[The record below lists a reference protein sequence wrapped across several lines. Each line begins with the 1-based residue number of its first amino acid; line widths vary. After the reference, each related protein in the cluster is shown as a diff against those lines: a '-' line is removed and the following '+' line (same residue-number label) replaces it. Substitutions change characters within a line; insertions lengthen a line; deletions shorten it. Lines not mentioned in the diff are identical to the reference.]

1 MKEKENMENLAYN
14 LKEKDYT
21 YEDLLKIDDNN
32 RYEIINGKLHLMSS
46 PTTIHQKIL
55 LKLATQL
62 ESFFKD
68 KKCTPFVA
76 PLDVRLSG
84 NKDNKKVKDVVQP
97 DLMVVCDENKIDEKG
112 ICGAPD
118 FIIEIMSPGSITHD
132 LIIKFTLYL
141 KYKVKEYWLI
151 SPMEETINI
160 MQLKNNLYETQEY
173 KINEEIQSNLFKDL
187 KLNLK
192 EIYK

>member
-1 MKEKENMENLAYN
+1 MENLAYN

-62 ESFFKD
+62 ELFFD
-68 KKCTPFVA
+68 NKKCTPFVA